1 MEFTGKL
8 KEELLKCECREEAK
22 KKLEDAGLL
31 LNDEELD
38 AVVGGGQISYSIF
51 SGGGSGVMS
60 ASTKKS
66 GGKREPKYFS

>member
-38 AVVGGGQISYSIF
+38 AVVGGGGPFVNVKGQTF
-51 SGGGSGVMS
+51 EEWQKNP
-60 ASTKKS
+60 KKDTV
-66 GGKREPKYFS
+66 FV